1 MDKELVRNTL
11 IMIVGTIVILMFT
24 VIFANKLKDAVKVDG
39 EILCTYVV
47 TGKDSESYSKSVAL
61 MSVTYFYNGKRYIS
75 DVGITTQLGKPTGK
89 KITVYVD
96 KDDPTIL
103 YNPSVLN
110 WFLFFDVVVGFCAII
125 STGRMIKMLVKNH
138 SDKEMRRL
146 VDSYN
151 KEFK

>member
-11 IMIVGTIVILMFT
+11 IMIVSIAVILVST
-24 VIFANKLKDAVKVDG
+24 VIFANNLKNAAKVDG

-61 MSVTYFYNGKRYIS
+61 MTVTYFYNGKRYIS

-96 KDDPTIL
+96 KEDPTII

-110 WFLFFDVVVGFCAII
+110 WFLFFDVVVGFCTIV
-125 STGRMIKMLVKNH
+125 STGRMIKMLVKNY

-151 KEFK
+151 KFKT

>member
-11 IMIVGTIVILMFT
+11 IMIVGTIVISVFT
-24 VIFANKLKDAVKVDG
+24 VIFANKLKDAAKVDG
-39 EILCTYVV
+39 EILGTYVV
-47 TGKDSESYSKSVAL
+47 TGDDSESYSKSVAL

-75 DVGITTQLGKPTGK
+75 DVGITTPLGKPKGK

-96 KDDPTIL
+96 KDDPTII

-110 WFLFFDVVVGFCAII
+110 WFLFFDLVVGFCTVV

-151 KEFK
+151 KEFT

>member
-11 IMIVGTIVILMFT
+11 IMVVGTIVILVFT
-24 VIFANKLKDAVKVDG
+24 GIFANDLKNAAKVDG

-75 DVGITTQLGKPTGK
+75 DVGITTPLGKHKGK

-96 KDDPTIL
+96 KEDPTII

-110 WFLFFDVVVGFCAII
+110 WFLFFDIVVGFCTIV

-138 SDKEMRRL
+138 SDKEMRKL

-151 KEFK
+151 KEFT